1 MGPHDLIQAFSRTN
15 RIFDKNKT
23 YGQIVTFQ
31 APKLFKKCVD
41 DAVRLY
47 SAGSTEKAIMSEWNE
62 IEPAFRKALSAL
74 RVCAR
79 TPSEI
84 ANMSLKEKKIF
95 AKVFQLLLCHIFQA
109 CCHHIL

>member
-1 MGPHDLIQAFSRTN
+1 MGRLLLSRHQSFS
-15 RIFDKNKT
+15 
-23 YGQIVTFQ
+23 
-31 APKLFKKCVD
+31 KKCVD

-84 ANMSLKEKKIF
+84 AKYVCERKENFCENFSVI
-95 AKVFQLLLCHIFQA
+95 
-109 CCHHIL
+109 